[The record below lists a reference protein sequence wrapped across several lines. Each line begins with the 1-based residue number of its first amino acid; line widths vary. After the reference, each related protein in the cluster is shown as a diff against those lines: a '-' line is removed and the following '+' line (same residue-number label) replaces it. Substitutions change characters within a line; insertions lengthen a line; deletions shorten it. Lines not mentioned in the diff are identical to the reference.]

1 MGGRPAGVVGEV
13 RPAPGPATDLDRPTA
28 VSDGRCPWPSA
39 GSDGRSHW
47 PSAGLDGRSHWPS
60 AGSDGRSHWPSAGSD
75 GRAVRFGGR
84 PPIEADGR

>member
-47 PSAGLDGRSHWPS
+47 PSAG
-60 AGSDGRSHWPSAGSD
+60 SD

>member
-28 VSDGRCPWPSA
+28 VSDDRCPWPSA
-39 GSDGRSHW
+39 GSDGR
-47 PSAGLDGRSHWPS
+47 AI
-60 AGSDGRSHWPSAGSD
+60 
-75 GRAVRFGGR
+75 RFGGR